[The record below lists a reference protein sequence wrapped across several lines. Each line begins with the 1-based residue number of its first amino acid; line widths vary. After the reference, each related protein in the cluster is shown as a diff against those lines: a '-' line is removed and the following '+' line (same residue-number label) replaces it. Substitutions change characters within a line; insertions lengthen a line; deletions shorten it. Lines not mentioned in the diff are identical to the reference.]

1 MLMIWKEVSWSIWQT
16 QQYSAVCK
24 DTCVIYESSRVTINP
39 VLHLWL
45 KFQKNPN
52 RPMIVQDFFFHI
64 FYQWS
69 KQIQSYCDNSCS
81 LGGVN
86 QMWILKN
93 CKDLLEYIKSRS
105 LSSCNS
111 IKNIWL
117 LYPLHYY
124 SPFKA
129 TRQMKGVGSTV
140 FNKKKEWPMQIQIPC
155 LGKRQILFCRKPL
168 CFCKKVIWNIASKYS
183 SFFID
188 NIFIMF
194 VGSVFQP
201 MGSNCAPV
209 SPPTCSFIDLFLYSY
224 EAYFIQSF
232 LSKTKTS

>member
-81 LGGVN
+81 WGGVN

-140 FNKKKEWPMQIQIPC
+140 FNKKKNGQC
-155 LGKRQILFCRKPL
+155 RYKYLVLGRDKSYFVENLSVSA
-168 CFCKKVIWNIASKYS
+168 KK
-183 SFFID
+183 
-188 NIFIMF
+188 
-194 VGSVFQP
+194 
-201 MGSNCAPV
+201 
-209 SPPTCSFIDLFLYSY
+209 
-224 EAYFIQSF
+224 
-232 LSKTKTS
+232 LSET